1 MRRYSS
7 RGFTLVEILIVVI
20 ILGILAAIVIPQ
32 FSTASSDARYAAAA
46 HDIDVV
52 NSAVLLYKAQHND
65 NYPDLSSGWTALT
78 TQSDANGGTT
88 GTLLGPYLQAAP
100 VNPFTNGST
109 VSNSVSGLGSSSDW
123 FWDQSV
129 NQIVALDPSGNR
141 ITIPN

>member
-78 TQSDANGGTT
+78 SQSDANGGTT
-88 GTLLGPYLQAAP
+88 GPLFGPYLQAAP
-100 VNPFTNGST
+100 VNPFTNGS
-109 VSNSVSGLGSSSDW
+109 SVATFGGFGAASDW
-123 FWDQSV
+123 LWDQSV
-129 NQIVALDPSGNR
+129 NQIVALDPAGNR